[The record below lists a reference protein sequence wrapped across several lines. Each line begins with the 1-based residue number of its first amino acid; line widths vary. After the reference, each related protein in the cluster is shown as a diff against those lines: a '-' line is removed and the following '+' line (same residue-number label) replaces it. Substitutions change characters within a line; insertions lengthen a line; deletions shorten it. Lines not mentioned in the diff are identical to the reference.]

1 MRFSYI
7 ILALCMVSMAVA
19 VDSVDV
25 YVFGLSHH
33 QNRTVKWNEQNPG
46 LALGF
51 SHQIDETPNVDV
63 TIDAG
68 TYKDSYFKEARFAL
82 IGIRCYAIGQRE
94 SWHTT
99 FQGGFGYYEGSGFH
113 GPGFSANM
121 AVGYNRVDL
130 CLTGYPPS
138 GNPDPD
144 QCGWYAVFLRIR
156 ALDF

>member
-7 ILALCMVSMAVA
+7 MLAFFMVSMAAA

-33 QNRTVKWNEQNPG
+33 QNRSIVWNEKNPG
-46 LALGF
+46 LALGL
-51 SHQIDETPNVDV
+51 SHQLEENPNVDV

-68 TYKDSYFKEARFAL
+68 MYKDSYFNRAKFAL
-82 IGIRCYAIGQRE
+82 IGIRCYAIGERE

-99 FQGGFGYYEGSGFH
+99 VQCGVGYYEGSGWR
-113 GPGFSANM
+113 GPGFSANV

-130 CLTGYPPS
+130 CMTGCPS
-138 GNPDPD
+138 AGPNPD
-144 QCGWYAVFLRIR
+144 QCSWYAMFLRIR